1 MLNFAD
7 VRDNAIINMTEQVLT
22 TRSPESHGLDRE
34 CEGMVTGKVSTQTG
48 RLSSDGAET

>member
-34 CEGMVTGKVSTQTG
+34 CEGMVTGKGKHTDREVVK
-48 RLSSDGAET
+48 